1 MRVQG
6 GARSMDE
13 EMTWEELV
21 YQTNAY
27 YEEEHEEELRKDGES
42 KKEEEEL

>member
-1 MRVQG
+1 M
-6 GARSMDE
+6 SE

-27 YEEEHEEELRKDGES
+27 YEEEHEEELRKQYEEELR
-42 KKEEEEL
+42 KEEEDS

>member
-1 MRVQG
+1 
-6 GARSMDE
+6 MDE

-27 YEEEHEEELRKDGES
+27 YKEEHEEELRKEYEEELRKDGES